1 MTFFAHL
8 LFVYEKLEECKVKVF
23 NFRIIY
29 GTNGTDVIDQSLST
43 PYNSLTPKQM
53 QDYIEVDNQLAAMA
67 AMKRIEHRN
76 NRNRSGILQ
85 KMAMALGVI

>member
-1 MTFFAHL
+1 M
-8 LFVYEKLEECKVKVF
+8 KVF

-29 GTNGTDVIDQSLST
+29 GTNGTDIIDQSLST

-53 QDYIEVDNQLAAMA
+53 QDYIEVDNQLATMA
-67 AMKRIEHRN
+67 TMKRIEHRN
-76 NRNRSGILQ
+76 DRNRSGILQ